1 MTATLNQRGGGRT
14 GGAGPPQEA
23 PVLLADR
30 EAPVCVR
37 ETEAVEVEVSPSPTL
52 EAGERPDGGGGRWR
66 CLERS
71 GGVGRHRK
79 KNSISINMKTFVT
92 LLQPSTIIVVPQL
105 LLWAV

>member
-52 EAGERPDGGGGRWR
+52 EAGERPDGGGGG
-66 CLERS
+66 
-71 GGVGRHRK
+71 GGVWKGLVGLVGTERK
-79 KNSISINMKTFVT
+79 I
-92 LLQPSTIIVVPQL
+92 PSAST
-105 LLWAV
+105 